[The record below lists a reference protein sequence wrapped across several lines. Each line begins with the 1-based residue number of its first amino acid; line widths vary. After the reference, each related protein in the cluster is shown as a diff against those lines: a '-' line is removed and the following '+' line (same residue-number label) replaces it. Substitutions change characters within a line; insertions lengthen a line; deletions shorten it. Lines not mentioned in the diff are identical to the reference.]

1 MNQTKLRNYA
11 EILVKRGL
19 NVKKGQGIY
28 LECPAEG
35 AAFAA
40 MIVEEAAKARAGRVI
55 VKLKDE
61 AVEQALLKQGYADLS
76 GEEMKLLED
85 CAKSG
90 AAFLRIE
97 TINVGTNLELSADLL
112 SRKAKALRNERV
124 QYQKLSGGV
133 QTCIAD
139 FPTKAW
145 AEAVYPELPEEE
157 RMEKLWD
164 DVFACTRSD
173 QEKPIEAWDRYISNT
188 KKRKELLNQK
198 NFKRIRYTGP
208 GTDLTAEL
216 HKNGKWQGGNMQ
228 LADGTIYVPNIPTEE
243 IFHAPTCDSAEGV
256 VAATFP
262 LNVEGVLVK
271 DMQLEFRGGK
281 VIRARASEGEEVLL
295 KLLSTDEGAA
305 RLGEV
310 ALIDQD
316 SPIASMK
323 KIFYSSLYDENASC
337 HMAIGLAA
345 GPKPSTDEKMRE
357 ERLNLSSIHVDFMVG
372 SDQLSVYGE
381 NGDGKWEPIL
391 ENGRFAGEYRF

>member
-145 AEAVYPELPEEE
+145 TRYLRVELPEEE
-157 RMEKLWD
+157 GMKSSGMMYLPVRALIRKNQLKRGIG
-164 DVFACTRSD
+164 TY
-173 QEKPIEAWDRYISNT
+173 PT
-188 KKRKELLNQK
+188 PKKRKELLNQK

-316 SPIASMK
+316 SSIASMK